1 MLKPMTKILYLEDE
15 NYLGRI
21 VKESLSSRGYEI
33 KLLTDGASVM
43 RNFEQFQ
50 PDICVLDVMVPNIDG
65 FTLGKSIKASNPKMP
80 IIFLTAKNQTQDV
93 LEGFNSGGNDFIKKP
108 FSMEELIVRI
118 ENILNLNKSIDNNL
132 GKVQLGIY
140 SFDPE
145 KFTLKTEDNE
155 IKLSHREN
163 ELIKLFS
170 QNLNQQIDRKII
182 LKSLWGD
189 DSIYNSRNLD
199 VYIRK
204 IRVYF
209 ERDPSI
215 KLVTLRGVG
224 YYFSIK

>member
-1 MLKPMTKILYLEDE
+1 MKTKILYLEDE

-21 VKESLSSRGYEI
+21 VKESLGSRGYNI
-33 KLLTDGASVM
+33 RLVTDGATVM

-50 PDICVLDVMVPNIDG
+50 PDICVLDVMVPNVDG
-65 FTLGKSIKASNPKMP
+65 FTLGKFIKAADPKMP

-93 LEGFNSGGNDFIKKP
+93 LEGFSSGGNDFIKKP

-118 ENILNLNKSIDNNL
+118 ENILLLNNQRENKQESVKL
-132 GKVQLGIY
+132 GLY
-140 SFDPE
+140 TFEPE
-145 KFTLKTEDNE
+145 KFLLSLDDE
-155 IKLSHREN
+155 IHKLSHREN
-163 ELIKLFS
+163 ELLKLFA
-170 QNLNQQIDRKII
+170 QHVNQQIDRKLI

-204 IRVYF
+204 LRVYF
-209 ERDPSI
+209 EGDPRV

-224 YYFSIK
+224 YYLSIE

>member
-1 MLKPMTKILYLEDE
+1 MKTKILYLEDE

-21 VKESLSSRGYEI
+21 VKESLGSRGYNI
-33 KLLTDGASVM
+33 RLVTDGATVM

-50 PDICVLDVMVPNIDG
+50 PDICVLDVMVPNVDG
-65 FTLGKSIKASNPKMP
+65 FTLGKSIKAADPKMP

-118 ENILNLNKSIDNNL
+118 ENILLLNNPRGNKQESVKL
-132 GKVQLGIY
+132 GLY
-140 SFDPE
+140 TFEPE
-145 KFTLKTEDNE
+145 KFLLSLDDE
-155 IKLSHREN
+155 IHKLSHREN
-163 ELIKLFS
+163 ELLKLFA
-170 QNLNQQIDRKII
+170 QHVNQQIDRKLI

-204 IRVYF
+204 LRVYF
-209 ERDPSI
+209 EGDPRV

-224 YYFSIK
+224 YYLSIE